1 MLRDHDHGACQPD
14 QTAQDDGKESFDVLV
29 PVVMRVRIRAEDS
42 LAAEVM
48 AEEALREAEFDLP
61 TDGGPRI
68 PARVESILKPSVA

>member
-1 MLRDHDHGACQPD
+1 MFMDQQETGGKPDGAD
-14 QTAQDDGKESFDVLV
+14 NNDGKEYFDVLV
-29 PVVMRVRIRAEDS
+29 PVFMRVRIRAEDS

-61 TDGGPRI
+61 SGGSPRI